1 MIEWLLDNLATI
13 LIGLF
18 GAGGW
23 LGYLVNKYNKSKENR
38 LQTNKELKA
47 ENEKLREKLLQIESI
62 EEHEKLIDKSRGTI
76 YFESLPNG
84 KSRPICGFCW
94 ENTHSTVPVL
104 PRWERDECWAYCIEC
119 RNSCTYFDNDYWN
132 QPAKEE
138 DDGEL
143 PF

>member
-84 KSRPICGFCW
+84 KSRPIC
-94 ENTHSTVPVL
+94 
-104 PRWERDECWAYCIEC
+104 
-119 RNSCTYFDNDYWN
+119 
-132 QPAKEE
+132 
-138 DDGEL
+138 
-143 PF
+143 